1 MKEIAWWMFVVL
13 GSALLTN
20 GIAWYGEIIARIQ

>member
-1 MKEIAWWMFVVL
+1 MKEVAWRTLVVL
-13 GSALLTN
+13 GSAALAD